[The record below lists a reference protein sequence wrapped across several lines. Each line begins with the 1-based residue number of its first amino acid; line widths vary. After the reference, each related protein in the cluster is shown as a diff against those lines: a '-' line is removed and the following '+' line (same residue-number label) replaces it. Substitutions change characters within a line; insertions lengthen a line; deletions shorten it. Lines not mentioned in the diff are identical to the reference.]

1 MRKNT
6 RKSLNNNSKQKSL
19 NNAKARKGL
28 TINQDAREEG
38 ISFSFRYFKQIEN
51 FGISGKDCTWTT
63 GLLEQLKVLS
73 EKNAD
78 ELLKDAQQKKAL
90 RIHQLELGP
99 GKSALTNNDFSHI
112 PEKYRP
118 DNNEDREILQFQIS
132 RANGRV
138 IGFFGADHAVF
149 YIVFLDPNHNAQLSS
164 YSDYKIREISPCESE
179 IDDLYARIAK
189 HTLLKCELEND
200 SHDFLLEGD
209 FNYLCIGNDLLAPFI
224 KMVED
229 NSFYDKFRD
238 FLITQL

>member
-6 RKSLNNNSKQKSL
+6 RKSLTNNTQQKSH
-19 NNAKARKGL
+19 NSEKARKGL
-28 TINQDAREEG
+28 TIDQDIKEEG

-51 FGISGKDCTWTT
+51 FGISGKNSAWTA
-63 GLLEQLKVLS
+63 GFLEQLRVLS

-78 ELLKDAQQKKAL
+78 ELLKDAQEKKAL
-90 RIHQLELGP
+90 RIHKLELES

-118 DNNEDREILQFQIS
+118 DNNDDREILQFQIS

-138 IGFFGADHAVF
+138 IGFFGVDHTVF
-149 YIVFLDPNHNAQLSS
+149 YIVFLDPNHNAQLSG

-189 HTLLKCELEND
+189 HTLLNQELEYD
-200 SHDFLLEGD
+200 SREFLLDGDFL
-209 FNYLCIGNDLLAPFI
+209 YLCIEKDLMDPFI
-224 KMVED
+224 KMIED
-229 NSFYDKFRD
+229 KSFCDKFRD